1 MVIWAEARDPRP
13 AARSK
18 VRYFDLD
25 KARGLTQHG
34 LACRSGCASPTNHG
48 PGTTSAMLGSL
59 FGQLY
64 PRDIIR

>member
-18 VRYFDLD
+18 VRYFDPD
-25 KARGLTQHG
+25 EARGLAQHG
-34 LACRSGCASPTNHG
+34 LACRSGCASPTNLG
-48 PGTTSAMLGSL
+48 PGTTSAILGSL